1 MLTLQPQAMEM
12 QTSLPGHLHSVKASW
27 KLRKGFWLPTSPP
40 AGPRTPYTTPCGD
53 LPGEPEAKRVD
64 FLRCECTAEIHVGAA
79 SSNHAGSCEDANECP
94 HETTSVTMSVGMCVC
109 LCDHR

>member
-94 HETTSVTMSVGMCVC
+94 HEDHFNHMSMCMCVC
-109 LCDHR
+109 LCE